1 MYGRCMLIAWATINM
16 PSALYLSRVQGCYVN
31 RLNDLRDS
39 CTQCWLSLSRVCIS
53 LSHVCI
59 SCTFF
64 MRRMSQIFVTA
75 FKYMFDGR
83 QTKKEKLDGE
93 VGTVELGEKGECCV
107 TYRM

>member
-1 MYGRCMLIAWATINM
+1 
-16 PSALYLSRVQGCYVN
+16 
-31 RLNDLRDS
+31 
-39 CTQCWLSLSRVCIS
+39 
-53 LSHVCI
+53 
-59 SCTFF
+59 

-107 TYRM
+107 TYRMWGGCENKVYEERLVLDAFYKAEKGEKWAKININFDFV